1 MTPLAKKVYKV
12 ISTIPIGQTRSYKW
26 VAEKVGAPRAF
37 QAIGQILKRNPYP
50 IIIPCHRV
58 VKSDNSL
65 GGYVYGVGKKKELLD
80 LEKEICISLEN
91 KE

>member
-26 VAEKVGAPRAF
+26 VAQQVGSPRAF

-65 GGYVYGVGKKKELLD
+65 GGYVFGQSKKKELLD
-80 LEKEICISLEN
+80 LEKDICISLGN